1 MCVCACVRVCV
12 QRAAGGALGM
22 PRINGAASAV
32 REYEERERVSQQAH
46 RVRSRSVAGF
56 QSEGYSAFGGH
67 WSALDEMF
75 PSQPRRF
82 ALSVATDRTQTA
94 KAPRG
99 PTLRGPR
106 TWMRHQYDQPLLP
119 EAVAELDRYY
129 TGVQNPIGRSAGT
142 GKTRSSSERV
152 VLAIAQ
158 SPDAQWH
165 DDQAGPSMSAKR
177 QQGSLLILKVS
188 SGSVQNWRRVK
199 QSGATRSNDVSR
211 TASPA
216 QHQQQPIDMPT
227 QAATQGGR
235 AVPAAAH
242 LVRLQ
247 LPEEYA
253 DQGHARVL
261 TDARHLSHKPH
272 ADGSTVWIVESDSV
286 VSGEGAIALNDP
298 SKSHAVDVVLN
309 GASPSRVESASK
321 SHSSSVGELS
331 PTPTAHTTHIKRPHS
346 RGILGSR
353 LGATAANR
361 STTTSRILTE
371 SVPSW
376 RNTPSWES
384 SGWYSRGSLIDSAT
398 DAQVAPV
405 IYRCICT
412 HICIYIYIFVCV
424 YICVCVYIY
433 RYIYRYM
440 YRYIHMYVC
449 VYIFMYTYI
458 YIYIF
463 TYIYIHI

>member
-1 MCVCACVRVCV
+1 VCV
-12 QRAAGGALGM
+12 QRAAGGVLGM
-22 PRINGAASAV
+22 PRINGAALAV

-67 WSALDEMF
+67 WSTLDEVF

-119 EAVAELDRYY
+119 EAVVELDRYY

-158 SPDAQWH
+158 SPDAEWH
-165 DDQAGPSMSAKR
+165 DDQAGPSVSAKR

-216 QHQQQPIDMPT
+216 QHQRQPVGMPT

-235 AVPAAAH
+235 VVPAAAH
-242 LVRLQ
+242 LV

-261 TDARHLSHKPH
+261 TDARHLSHAPH
-272 ADGSTVWIVESDSV
+272 ADGSPVWIVESDSV
-286 VSGEGAIALNDP
+286 VNREGAIALNDP
-298 SKSHAVDVVLN
+298 SKSHAVDVVVD
-309 GASPSRVESASK
+309 GASPSQVEYASK
-321 SHSSSVGELS
+321 SHSSSAGELS
-331 PTPTAHTTHIKRPHS
+331 PRPTAHTAHIKRPHS

-353 LGATAANR
+353 LGATTASR
-361 STTTSRILTE
+361 STRSSRILTE
-371 SVPSW
+371 SSPSW

-405 IYRCICT
+405 IYRFERKKESCT
-412 HICIYIYIFVCV
+412 HLCIYIYIFVCV
-424 YICVCVYIY
+424 YMCVCICIYIY
-433 RYIYRYM
+433 RYI
-440 YRYIHMYVC
+440 
-449 VYIFMYTYI
+449 
-458 YIYIF
+458 
-463 TYIYIHI
+463 